1 MKDMKV
7 VDFIKKL
14 EKLGYS
20 ENTTISF
27 GFFNYS
33 GEWFDFEIEEIEDGD
48 REVNID
54 DIGVVLKPNEK
65 YKESILEESNVEL
78 EEDLKDLICKYCK

>member
-1 MKDMKV
+1 MADMKV
-7 VDFIKKL
+7 ADFIKRLK
-14 EKLGYS
+14 KLGYN

-33 GEWFDFEIEEIEDGD
+33 GEWFDFEIKEIEDGD

-54 DIGVVLKPNEK
+54 DIGVILKPNEK

>member
-14 EKLGYS
+14 EKLGYN

-54 DIGVVLKPNEK
+54 DIGVILKPNEK